1 MTQGPIQLTQTL
13 LLLLLLLITYLLQLN
28 YHSVAVVLTLVQTK
42 QTRINILFVAQQS
55 LYKSRRNT
63 SHVQNVRQNALK
75 GPV

>member
-1 MTQGPIQLTQTL
+1 
-13 LLLLLLLITYLLQLN
+13 
-28 YHSVAVVLTLVQTK
+28 VAVVLTLVQTK